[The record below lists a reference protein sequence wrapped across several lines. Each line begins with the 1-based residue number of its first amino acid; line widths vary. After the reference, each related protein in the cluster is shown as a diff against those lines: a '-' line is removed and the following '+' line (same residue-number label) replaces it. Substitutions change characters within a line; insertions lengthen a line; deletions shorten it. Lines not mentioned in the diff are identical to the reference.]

1 MKRLLALTVAALTVV
16 ALIVAAAATGPGL
29 AQTPAKPGRTVQW
42 KFTIDWIF
50 DGSYAPFLLA
60 LEKGYYAA
68 EGLSVTID
76 RGFGSAD
83 AVSKVA
89 AGAYN
94 LGFADINT
102 MIEFNARNPGRD
114 LVAVAV
120 VFDALPSSIVTL
132 RKEGI
137 TRPIDLYGKK
147 LGAPAGS
154 APRVLWPLF
163 AKAIGMHP
171 ASVEWVTMS
180 PPLREP
186 MLLRGEVNAVAAFSF
201 NAFITLKTARVDP
214 ADIVIF
220 PYNEYGLP
228 LYGNA
233 IIVPPSLLQAEP
245 EALRGFVR
253 AITRAWKDAVANP
266 AEAISA
272 LKRRDPMVNEDV
284 ERERLVLALQHVV
297 LTKDVR
303 SGGFG
308 GAKGER
314 LSRSV
319 DLLAEAFSLPTKPAW
334 QRVFSDKFLPPRLER
349 MLPAR

>member
-1 MKRLLALTVAALTVV
+1 MKRLLALTVAAV
-16 ALIVAAAATGPGL
+16 IIAAVISVPVL
-29 AQTPAKPGRTVQW
+29 AQAPTKPGRVVPL
-42 KFTIDWIF
+42 KFTIDWVF

-60 LEKGYYAA
+60 LEKGYYAQ
-68 EGLSVTID
+68 EGLNVTID

-83 AVSKVA
+83 AVSKIA
-89 AGAYN
+89 AGAYS

-102 MIEFNARNPGRD
+102 MIEFNARNPGRE
-114 LVAVAV
+114 LVSVAM
-120 VFDALPSSIVTL
+120 VFDAIPSSIVTL
-132 RKEGI
+132 RREGI

-163 AKAIGMHP
+163 ARAIGMHP

-214 ADIVIF
+214 ADIIIF
-220 PYNEYGLP
+220 QYNEHGLP

-233 IIVPPSLLQAEP
+233 ILAHPSLLQSEP
-245 EALRGFVR
+245 DAVRGFVR
-253 AITRAWKDAVANP
+253 AMTRAWKDTVANP

-272 LKRRDPMVNEDV
+272 LKRRDPMINEDV

-303 SGGFG
+303 AAGLGGV
-308 GAKGER
+308 KGER

-319 DLLAEAFSLPTKPAW
+319 DLVTEAFGLPLKPAW
-334 QRVFSDKFLPPRLER
+334 QRVFTDKFLPPRAER
-349 MLPAR
+349 MLVAR

>member
-1 MKRLLALTVAALTVV
+1 MKRLLVLTVA

-29 AQTPAKPGRTVQW
+29 AQTPAKPGRTVQL
-42 KFTIDWIF
+42 KFTIDWVF

-120 VFDALPSSIVTL
+120 PFDALPSSIVTL
-132 RKEGI
+132 RREGI
-137 TRPIDLYGKK
+137 IRPIDLYGKK

-163 AKAIGMHP
+163 AKAVGMHP

-233 IIVPPSLLQAEP
+233 IMAPPSLLEAEP
-245 EALRGFVR
+245 AAMRGFVR

-266 AEAISA
+266 SEAISA
-272 LKRRDPMVNEDV
+272 LKRRDPMISEDV
-284 ERERLVLALQHVV
+284 ERERLLLSLQHVV

-308 GAKGER
+308 GVKGER
-314 LSRSV
+314 LSRSI
-319 DLLAEAFSLPTKPAW
+319 DLLAEAFNLPTKPTW
-334 QRVFSDKFLPPRLER
+334 QRVFSDKFLPPRAER

>member
-1 MKRLLALTVAALTVV
+1 MKRLIALAVAAV
-16 ALIVAAAATGPGL
+16 IVAAAVPVL
-29 AQTPAKPGRTVQW
+29 AQTPARPGRVVPL
-42 KFTIDWIF
+42 KFTIDWVF

-60 LEKGYYAA
+60 LEKGYYTH
-68 EGLSVTID
+68 EGLNVTID

-83 AVSKVA
+83 AVSKIA

-102 MIEFNARNPGRD
+102 MIEFNARNLGRE
-114 LVAVAV
+114 LVAIAM
-120 VFDALPSSIVTL
+120 VFDAIPSSIVTL
-132 RKEGI
+132 RREGI
-137 TRPIDLYGKK
+137 TRPIELYGKK

-163 AKAIGMHP
+163 ARAIGMHP

-186 MLLRGEVNAVAAFSF
+186 MLMRGEVNAVAAFSF
-201 NAFITLKTARVDP
+201 NAFITLKTARIDP

-233 IIVPPSLLQAEP
+233 IIAPPSLLASEP

-253 AITRAWKDAVANP
+253 AITRAWKDTVANP
-266 AEAISA
+266 AEAIGA
-272 LKRRDPMVNEDV
+272 LKRRDPMISEDV

-308 GAKGER
+308 SVKGER

-319 DLLAEAFSLPTKPAW
+319 DLVAEAFGLPTKPAW
-334 QRVFSDKFLPPRLER
+334 QRVFSDKFLPPRTER